1 MFLELHQIQ
10 GRDPVLIGA
19 SHIAYILQKEDHT
32 IVKLGGAVRNTE
44 PVQFIV
50 EESYETVKAMIRLKS
65 RLVTKGMS
73 FFPDTTWG
81 EARGTD
87 VEGR

>member
-50 EESYETVKAMIRLKS
+50 
-65 RLVTKGMS
+65 
-73 FFPDTTWG
+73 
-81 EARGTD
+81 
-87 VEGR
+87 